1 MAAWC
6 VRACDRCRSA
16 AGLDGFDVVIGRLP
30 AAMTC
35 ALCAIVMAGCAGAPV
50 GSRVPSLWQ
59 ASPNHDLRR
68 PNFVVIHHT
77 TSGSAEA
84 GLRSLTDPL
93 RKVSAHYLIG
103 RDGTLYQLVDERRR
117 AWHAGASWWGGNRD
131 INSAS
136 IGIELDNDGD
146 EAFPEPQI
154 ATLLALLDD
163 LRTRYAIPA
172 ANVLGHADVA
182 PGRKADPSRHFP
194 WRRLALQ
201 GFGLWCEPPH
211 APPPPGFD
219 TLTALQALGYD
230 VSRPDAAIA
239 AFRLHFEADDGSIAP
254 DALPDAA
261 LLACLVERS
270 RMPTPA
276 VPAPS
281 MPE

>member
-1 MAAWC
+1 MKRALATGAERRMTRGI
-6 VRACDRCRSA
+6 VRGILRIRH
-16 AGLDGFDVVIGRLP
+16 GLVLALLP
-30 AAMTC
+30 A
-35 ALCAIVMAGCAGAPV
+35 LLAGCAGVPV
-50 GSRVPSLWQ
+50 GSGLPSVWH

-68 PNFVVIHHT
+68 PNFVIIHHT

-84 GLRSLTDPL
+84 GLRSLTEPL
-93 RKVSAHYLIG
+93 RRVSAHYLIG

-136 IGIELDNDGD
+136 IGIELDNDG
-146 EAFPEPQI
+146 EVAFPEPQI
-154 ATLLALLDD
+154 AALLALLDD

-182 PGRKADPSRHFP
+182 PGRKADPSRQFP

-201 GFGLWCEPPH
+201 GFGLWCDPPY
-211 APPPPGFD
+211 APPPPGLD

-230 VSRPDAAIA
+230 VSRPEAAIA

-254 DALPDAA
+254 GAAPDAA

-270 RMPTPA
+270 RMPRPGSS
-276 VPAPS
+276 APS
-281 MPE
+281 LPE